1 MEVNVFSFSIWKL
14 VCAKNTN
21 KLVFAHMYLNS
32 IRNKPNYSV
41 DQIIGN
47 VDIFII
53 SDIKIHESFPV
64 GNFSIDVSISPYID

>member
-1 MEVNVFSFSIWKL
+1 
-14 VCAKNTN
+14 
-21 KLVFAHMYLNS
+21 MYLNS

-53 SDIKIHESFPV
+53 SDITIDESFPV